1 MLTNIPSTD
10 LKPLS
15 DLLVSWQG
23 RLLQA
28 NWPARPW
35 RANEV
40 ERALWLTVS
49 RSNCLSVNGLTF
61 CLHFWINYFSLLY
74 FVCLLLFTLV
84 IVRDFFLP
92 LEYSNQER
100 ERPSQKQGDDKNTLS
115 FSVPRINHPLR
126 YTLIISRDKP
136 YFINNRGTLTR

>member
-1 MLTNIPSTD
+1 MICWFPGKGDFFRQTGLPS
-10 LKPLS
+10 
-15 DLLVSWQG
+15 
-23 RLLQA
+23 
-28 NWPARPW
+28 PW

-40 ERALWLTVS
+40 ERALWLIVS
-49 RSNCLSVNGLTF
+49 RSNCPSVNGLTF

-84 IVRDFFLP
+84 IVRDFFFLP

-115 FSVPRINHPLR
+115 FSVPRINHLLR
-126 YTLIISRDKP
+126 YTLIINRDKP